1 MIRRRWTAGDWL
13 AALIGA
19 LLGFV
24 LVAGHRADAQQRRVE
39 AWGGITHTSNLFRG
53 CPLRCGVPELTQDC
67 ILGGITLTA
76 GRRRSVGIDLSHGLC
91 RFERGPLDQASQLSV
106 RFYPGRARGL

>member
-24 LVAGHRADAQQRRVE
+24 LVADHRADAQQRRVE

-67 ILGGITLTA
+67 ILGGITRA
-76 GRRRSVGIDLSHGLC
+76 GIMTGISCQSDTTLA
-91 RFERGPLDQASQLSV
+91 QASLGSGQQESSGRHPALS
-106 RFYPGRARGL
+106 A